1 MASSVIVAHP
11 EGIPMLQAVL
21 RAIQLPDLRRRIL
34 FTLGML
40 MIFRLIAHIPVPNI
54 SPNALDQ
61 LQSAL
66 ANNQLAQ
73 LLNIFAG
80 GALQNFSVAAMG
92 VYPYITASIIM
103 QLLQPLIP
111 ALQELSKEGE
121 QGRIKMNR
129 YQMWLTIPLAYLQAY
144 GQTQTLEYSVNPTG
158 DLTMS
163 LFRSPFN
170 IATNFLP
177 TFTILTTMVAGTML
191 LVWLGEQINERGIGQ
206 GISVIIFGGIV
217 SRLPG
222 IFVQGWQVSQ
232 AGGLSTFIGV
242 VGFLIIA
249 LVTIVGMVLV
259 QEGQRR
265 IPVQYAKR
273 VRGNKVYG
281 GQSSN
286 IPLKVNMAGMI
297 PLIFAQSIIIFPGI
311 IASWFYRPGA
321 EGIGNAIAGFFYTTF
336 NPTGQGGGVI
346 YMILLFLLTVG
357 FTYFY
362 TIVLFS
368 QQDIPDSLQ
377 RNGGFIPGI
386 RPGKKT
392 EEYLGRVL
400 NRITLVG
407 ALFLGL
413 VAILPFLTQSITGV
427 QLGLGSTALLI
438 VVGVAIDTMR
448 QLESQLLMRD
458 YEGFLTR

>member
-1 MASSVIVAHP
+1 
-11 EGIPMLQAVL
+11 MLQAVI
-21 RAIQLPDLRRRIL
+21 RAIKLPDLRRRIL
-34 FTLGML
+34 FTIGML
-40 MIFRLIAHIPVPNI
+40 LIFRAIAHIPVPNVN
-54 SPNALDQ
+54 PDTLEQ
-61 LQSAL
+61 LRNEL
-66 ANNQLAQ
+66 ATNQLAQ
-73 LLNIFAG
+73 LLNLFAG

-121 QGRIKMNR
+121 QGRIKLNR

-144 GQTQTLEYSVNPTG
+144 GQTLTLERTVNPTG
-158 DLTMS
+158 DPTLS
-163 LFRSPFN
+163 LFRSSFD
-170 IATNFLP
+170 IIGNFLP
-177 TFTILTTMVAGTML
+177 TFTVLTSMVAGTML

-217 SRLPG
+217 SRLPAV
-222 IFVQGWQVSQ
+222 ILQGFQISQ
-232 AGGLSTFIGV
+232 AGDVNTILGIIGFIA
-242 VGFLIIA
+242 IA
-249 LVTIVGMVLV
+249 LLTIVGIILI

-281 GQSSN
+281 GQSSY

-297 PLIFAQSIIIFPGI
+297 PLIFAQSVIIFPGI
-311 IASWFYRPGA
+311 VASWFFIPGA
-321 EGIGNAIAGFFYTTF
+321 EGFGNQVAGFFYNTF
-336 NPTGQGGGVI
+336 NPTGQGGGIVYI
-346 YMILLFLLTVG
+346 TLLFLLTVG
-357 FTYFY
+357 FSYFY
-362 TIVLFS
+362 TVVLFT

-392 EEYLGRVL
+392 EEYLMRVL
-400 NRITLVG
+400 NRITLAG

-413 VAILPFLTQSITGV
+413 IAILPFLTQSITGV

-438 VVGVAIDTMR
+438 VVGVAVDTMR
-448 QLESQLLMRD
+448 QLEAQLVMRD
-458 YEGFLTR
+458 YEGFLSR

>member
-1 MASSVIVAHP
+1 
-11 EGIPMLQAVL
+11 MLQAL
-21 RAIQLPDLRRRIL
+21 MRAIQLPDLRRRVL

-40 MIFRLIAHIPVPNI
+40 LVFRLIAHIPVPNI
-54 SPNALDQ
+54 NPASLQQ
-61 LQSAL
+61 LQQAL
-66 ANNQLAQ
+66 ATNQLAQ

-111 ALQELSKEGE
+111 ALQELQKEGE
-121 QGRIKMNR
+121 QGRVRMNR

-144 GQTQTLEYSVNPTG
+144 GQTLTLERSVNPNN
-158 DLTMS
+158 DLTAS
-163 LFRSPFN
+163 LFRSPFD
-170 IATNFLP
+170 IIGNFMP
-177 TFTILTTMVAGTML
+177 TFTILTAMVAGTML

-222 IFVQGWQVSQ
+222 LMYQGFQIST
-232 AGGLSTFIGV
+232 AGDLGTILGI
-242 VGFLIIA
+242 VGFLAIA
-249 LVTIVGMVLV
+249 LLTIVGIVLI

-281 GQSSN
+281 GQSSHV
-286 IPLKVNMAGMI
+286 PLKVNMAGMI

-311 IASWFYRPGA
+311 VASWFYRPG
-321 EGIGNAIAGFFYTTF
+321 GDGLGNAVAGFFYNTF
-336 NPTGQGGGVI
+336 NPTGAGGGWL
-346 YMILLFLLTVG
+346 YMTLLFLLTVG

-362 TIVLFS
+362 TIVIFQ
-368 QQDIPDSLQ
+368 QQDIPDNLQ

-386 RPGKKT
+386 RPGKAT
-392 EEYLGRVL
+392 EQYLSRVL
-400 NRITLVG
+400 NRITLAG

-413 VAILPFLTQSITGV
+413 IAVLPFLTQTITGV

-438 VVGVAIDTMR
+438 VVGVAVDTMR
-448 QLESQLLMRD
+448 QLESQLIMRD

>member
-1 MASSVIVAHP
+1 
-11 EGIPMLQAVL
+11 MLQAL
-21 RAIQLPDLRRRIL
+21 MRAIQLPDLRRRVL

-40 MIFRLIAHIPVPNI
+40 LVFRLIAHIPVPNI
-54 SPNALDQ
+54 NPASLQQ
-61 LQSAL
+61 LQQAL
-66 ANNQLAQ
+66 ATNQLAQ

-111 ALQELSKEGE
+111 ALQELQKEGE
-121 QGRIKMNR
+121 QGRVRMNR

-144 GQTQTLEYSVNPTG
+144 GQTLTLERSVNPNN
-158 DLTMS
+158 DLTTS
-163 LFRSPFN
+163 LFRSPFD
-170 IATNFLP
+170 IIGNFMP
-177 TFTILTTMVAGTML
+177 TFTILTAMVAGTML

-222 IFVQGWQVSQ
+222 LIYQGFQIST
-232 AGGLSTFIGV
+232 AGDLGTILGI
-242 VGFLIIA
+242 VGFLAIA
-249 LVTIVGMVLV
+249 LLTIVGIVLI

-281 GQSSN
+281 GQSSHV
-286 IPLKVNMAGMI
+286 PLKVNMAGMI

-311 IASWFYRPGA
+311 VASWFYRPG
-321 EGIGNAIAGFFYTTF
+321 GDGLGNAVAGFFYNTF
-336 NPTGQGGGVI
+336 NPTGAGGGWL
-346 YMILLFLLTVG
+346 YMTLLFLLTVG

-362 TIVLFS
+362 TIVIFQ
-368 QQDIPDSLQ
+368 QQDIPDNLQ

-386 RPGKKT
+386 RPGKAT
-392 EEYLGRVL
+392 EQYLSRVL
-400 NRITLVG
+400 NRITLAG

-413 VAILPFLTQSITGV
+413 IAVLPFLTQTITGV

-438 VVGVAIDTMR
+438 VVGVAVDTMR
-448 QLESQLLMRD
+448 QLESQLIMRD

>member
-1 MASSVIVAHP
+1 
-11 EGIPMLQAVL
+11 MLQAVL

-34 FTLGML
+34 FTIGML
-40 MIFRLIAHIPVPNI
+40 LIFRAIAHIPVPNVN
-54 SPNALDQ
+54 PDTLEQ
-61 LQSAL
+61 LRNEL
-66 ANNQLAQ
+66 ATNQLAQ
-73 LLNIFAG
+73 LLNLFAG

-121 QGRIKMNR
+121 QGRIKLNR

-144 GQTQTLEYSVNPTG
+144 GQTLTLERTVNPTG
-158 DLTMS
+158 DPTLS
-163 LFRSPFN
+163 LFRSSFDIVN
-170 IATNFLP
+170 NFLP
-177 TFTILTTMVAGTML
+177 TFTVLTSMVAGTML

-217 SRLPG
+217 SRLPAV
-222 IFVQGWQVSQ
+222 ILQGFQISQ
-232 AGGLSTFIGV
+232 AGDVNTILGII
-242 VGFLIIA
+242 GFLAIA
-249 LVTIVGMVLV
+249 LLTIVGIILI

-281 GQSSN
+281 GQSSY

-311 IASWFYRPGA
+311 VASWFFIPGA
-321 EGIGNAIAGFFYTTF
+321 EGFGNQIAGFFYNTF
-336 NPTGQGGGVI
+336 NPTGQGGGIVYI
-346 YMILLFLLTVG
+346 TLLFLLTVG
-357 FTYFY
+357 FSYFY
-362 TIVLFS
+362 TVVLFT

-392 EEYLGRVL
+392 EEYLMRVL
-400 NRITLVG
+400 NRITLAG

-413 VAILPFLTQSITGV
+413 IAILPFLTQSVTGV

-438 VVGVAIDTMR
+438 VVGVAVDTMR
-448 QLESQLLMRD
+448 QLEAQLVMRD
-458 YEGFLTR
+458 YEGFLSR

>member
-1 MASSVIVAHP
+1 
-11 EGIPMLQAVL
+11 MLQAVL

-40 MIFRLIAHIPVPNI
+40 LIFRLIAHIPVPNI
-54 SPNALDQ
+54 NPASLQQ
-61 LQSAL
+61 LQDAL

-144 GQTQTLEYSVNPTG
+144 GQTMTLERTVNPTNVIAS
-158 DLTMS
+158 S
-163 LFRSPFN
+163 LFRSSFD
-170 IATNFLP
+170 IVSNFLP
-177 TFTILTTMVAGTML
+177 TFTILTSMVAGTML

-222 IFVQGWQVSQ
+222 MIVQGFQVSL
-232 AGGLSTFIGV
+232 AGGVSTIIGV
-242 VGFLIIA
+242 IGFVSIA
-249 LVTIVGMVLV
+249 LLTIIGIVLI

-281 GQSSN
+281 GQSSH

-311 IASWFYRPGA
+311 IASWFYQVNG

-336 NPTGQGGGVI
+336 NPTGQSGGVI
-346 YMILLFLLTVG
+346 YMALLFLLTVG

-407 ALFLGL
+407 ALFLGI
-413 VAILPFLTQSITGV
+413 VAILPFLTQTITGL

-448 QLESQLLMRD
+448 QLESQLIMRD
-458 YEGFLTR
+458 YEGFLSK

>member
-1 MASSVIVAHP
+1 
-11 EGIPMLQAVL
+11 MLQAVI
-21 RAIQLPDLRRRIL
+21 RAIKLPDLRRRIL
-34 FTLGML
+34 FTIGML
-40 MIFRLIAHIPVPNI
+40 LIFRAIAHIPVPNVN
-54 SPNALDQ
+54 PDTLEQ
-61 LQSAL
+61 LRNEL
-66 ANNQLAQ
+66 ATNQLAQ
-73 LLNIFAG
+73 LLNLFAG

-121 QGRIKMNR
+121 QGRIKLNR

-144 GQTQTLEYSVNPTG
+144 GQTLTLERTVNPTG
-158 DLTMS
+158 DPTLS
-163 LFRSPFN
+163 LFRSSFD
-170 IATNFLP
+170 IVGNFLP
-177 TFTILTTMVAGTML
+177 TFTVLTSMVAGTML

-217 SRLPG
+217 SRLPAV
-222 IFVQGWQVSQ
+222 ILQGFQISQ
-232 AGGLSTFIGV
+232 AGDVNTILGIIGFIA
-242 VGFLIIA
+242 IA
-249 LVTIVGMVLV
+249 LLTIVGIILI

-281 GQSSN
+281 GQSSY

-311 IASWFYRPGA
+311 VASWFFIPGA
-321 EGIGNAIAGFFYTTF
+321 EGFGNQVAGFFYNTF
-336 NPTGQGGGVI
+336 NPTGQGGGIVYI
-346 YMILLFLLTVG
+346 TLLFLLTVG
-357 FTYFY
+357 FSYFY
-362 TIVLFS
+362 TVVLFT

-392 EEYLGRVL
+392 EEYLMRVL
-400 NRITLVG
+400 NRITLAG

-413 VAILPFLTQSITGV
+413 IAILPFLTQSVTGV

-438 VVGVAIDTMR
+438 VVGVAVDTMR
-448 QLESQLLMRD
+448 QLEAQLVMRD
-458 YEGFLTR
+458 YEGFLSR